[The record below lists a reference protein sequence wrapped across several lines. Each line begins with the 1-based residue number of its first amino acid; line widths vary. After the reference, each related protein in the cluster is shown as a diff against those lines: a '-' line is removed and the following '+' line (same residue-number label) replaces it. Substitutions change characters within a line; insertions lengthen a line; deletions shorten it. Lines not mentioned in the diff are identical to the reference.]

1 MDWVS
6 DNLDPVEVDVLI
18 DSQSAAGPPH
28 AGWKEET
35 PFVAWG
41 CAADGEVLPHE

>member
-18 DSQSAAGPPH
+18 DSQLAAGPPH
-28 AGWKEET
+28 AVFPPSI

-41 CAADGEVLPHE
+41 RAADGEVLPHE